1 MEIRVN
7 VPDELA
13 MQAQSR
19 GVPVEAYVEELLA
32 QQLTAA
38 PVRGKQPRT
47 PEQIRAWL
55 DSLAQFSDQI
65 PPLPDTVSREWIYQ
79 DHD

>member
-13 MQAQSR
+13 MQAQAR
-19 GVPVEAYVEELLA
+19 GVPVEAYVEQLLA
-32 QQLTAA
+32 EKVAVSGDKQL
-38 PVRGKQPRT
+38 RT

-55 DSLAQFSDQI
+55 DSLAQFSDKI
-65 PPLPDTVSREWIYQ
+65 PEMPDTLSREWIYQ